1 MNYEKARQDILSH
14 HRVRNLPSRAAAPT
28 IRAQQKQ
35 TAGLKVRSEMMV
47 SVVRRFWAN
56 GHAAG
61 QTAELAPAESKA
73 E

>member
-1 MNYEKARQDILSH
+1 MKRL
-14 HRVRNLPSRAAAPT
+14 VRIYCLITMLVICPLAQQAPT

-35 TAGLKVRSEMMV
+35 TAGLKVRSEMLV
-47 SVVRRFWAN
+47 SVVKRFWAN
-56 GHAAG
+56 GNAVG